1 MLFTEFSDPLK
12 SLLILLL
19 SIIIEPPDLESS
31 KTDPAAG
38 FLFIADKFPPNAP
51 NEFPIDKN
59 RALPIS
65 SSKE

>member
-38 FLFIADKFPPNAP
+38 FLFIADKFPTNAP
-51 NEFPIDKN
+51 N
-59 RALPIS
+59 
-65 SSKE
+65 